1 MDEPLIE
8 DYLLSF
14 PERVLRS
21 AAAVVGGT
29 SVVLTETLLPDVVK
43 QSTSY
48 RILFGDLQRF
58 VVTRVAQVEPPETIE
73 LDPMSDDYVYHKM
86 AGSVLEMI
94 GLLRYRFSPVWAFA
108 IAGDVAGGGRVY
120 FERLVEN
127 LKGHEVISQD
137 SEPDSFPALLE
148 AMQTASNTSAKAID
162 RPPLSQSELADVT
175 AKLSNDYG
183 RMLSRG
189 QKVLPRLEDIQT
201 RMDQVAIREDVSLEE
216 LSGIMTLQAAKLGK
230 SGLNSAVAVGKTS
243 GELFSERILD
253 SYIQTLDEINQYG
266 LPNYLGR
273 TLEPF
278 LRSAVRHF
286 SPEQPTWT
294 ERKLGELRGASQTA
308 DE

>member
-14 PERVLRS
+14 PERLLRS

-29 SVVLTETLLPDVVK
+29 SVLVTETLLPEVVK
-43 QSTSY
+43 QSTTY
-48 RILFGDLQRF
+48 QILFGDLQRF
-58 VVTRVAQVEPPETIE
+58 VVTRIAQVEPPDIIE

-94 GLLRYRFSPVWAFA
+94 GLLTYRFSPVWAFA
-108 IAGDVAGGGRVY
+108 IAGDVAGGSRVY
-120 FERLVEN
+120 YERLVEH
-127 LKGHEVISQD
+127 LKAHAVISRG
-137 SEPDSFPALLE
+137 SEPETIPALLD
-148 AMQTASNTSAKAID
+148 AIQTASNSSAKAID
-162 RPPLSQSELADVT
+162 RPPLSQSELAEVT
-175 AKLSNDYG
+175 AELSDDYG

-189 QKVLPRLEDIQT
+189 QKLLPRLEDIQS
-201 RMDQVAIREDVSLEE
+201 RMDQAAIREDVSLEE

-230 SGLNSAVAVGKTS
+230 TGINSAVAVGKTS
-243 GELFSERILD
+243 GEIFSERILD
-253 SYIQTLDEINQYG
+253 SYIKTLDEINHYG

-294 ERKLGELRGASQTA
+294 ERKLAELRG
-308 DE
+308 